1 MAWDLKSLYQNHVNC
16 SEAFYKNSI
25 VNDVRDRE
33 DVDPTEKAKMLEMLK
48 RVQEM
53 GEDDLNGSDDESE
66 QDPLAALAGLD
77 LGTSC
82 PYYLQCY
89 KLITGVPSL

>member
-1 MAWDLKSLYQNHVNC
+1 
-16 SEAFYKNSI
+16 

-53 GEDDLNGSDDESE
+53 GEDDFDGSDDDFE
-66 QDPLAALAGLD
+66 QDSLAALAGLD

-82 PYYLQCY
+82 PNHLPMF
-89 KLITGVPSL
+89 TS